1 MEERGI
7 IEFGNDGSS
16 VHELTLRALVIG
28 VILGALLTAANTYL
42 GLQLGMTVSASI
54 PAAVLSM
61 IILRSMRLKDVSILE
76 NNLVQT
82 MASAGESL
90 AAGVIFTV
98 PALLVMGME
107 MRLAETFTIA
117 VLGGVLGTMFTIT
130 LRRVFIV
137 EENLPYPEGV
147 ACREVLVAGE
157 KGGAGMTAIIY
168 ALGLGAMYGWVT
180 KGFKI
185 IGKHG
190 EPHLSGAIDFLGTR
204 LYMGFE
210 MSLALVSVGYIVGI
224 RIASFIFLGGV
235 IGFLV
240 LVPIL
245 GILQGWPVGM
255 EPAEAFMALWSQHIR
270 FVGVGAMVVGGIYTL
285 WSMRSTIASGVKKAI
300 KGATDDNSRP
310 VAREEQDIDIKTTF
324 YVAGFISFLT
334 FLFYW
339 YSIGNI
345 ILAFVG
351 ALFLAVAAFFFSAV
365 AGYIAGVVGSSNSP
379 VSGMTIATLMATS
392 MIVWIVG
399 DLLLGMETQELMYAT
414 LLIASVVA
422 VNAAIAGDVMQDL
435 KTGYLV
441 GATPWKQQLGETLG
455 VLVGAVVAPFTVILL
470 HRAFRITKT
479 ACYADPPAINGE
491 IPTDPNLIAEACN
504 GALLAPQAELIGA
517 IIQGVFGGNINLPMV
532 TLGVIIAALLIWK
545 KLPVMSV
552 AIGIYLPLQ
561 LSSSIMIGGIIA
573 ALLLGTARIRTD
585 GDLVEPMSKEAETVV
600 KKTHDRGVLL
610 SAGLIAGE
618 ALMGV
623 VVALF
628 IVFSDVVKGLRPPEE
643 WLCNQT
649 AIDSEGAS
657 YCVERSLAVLPPW
670 ISALFFIWFI
680 LIFIHLASQA
690 LPKRNDDALSGNRRG
705 PFNAPVLDII
715 HDSSAVI
722 FQSALNLIDNIRL
735 KPPEKE

>member
-1 MEERGI
+1 MEERAI
-7 IEFGNDGSS
+7 IEFGNDGST

-107 MRLAETFTIA
+107 MRLLETFIIA
-117 VLGGVLGTMFTIT
+117 VLGGILGTMFTIT

-137 EENLPYPEGV
+137 EEQLPYPEGV

-204 LYMGFE
+204 LYIGFE

-235 IGFLV
+235 IGFMV

-255 EPAEAFMALWSQHIR
+255 EPADAFMALWSEHIR

-285 WSMRSTIASGVKKAI
+285 WSMRSTIAVGVGKAI
-300 KGATDDNSRP
+300 KGARDDGRP
-310 VAREEQDIDIKTTF
+310 VAREEQDIDIRTTF
-324 YVAGFISFLT
+324 YVAGFIAVLT

-345 ILAFVG
+345 VLAFVG
-351 ALFLAVAAFFFSAV
+351 ALFLVVAAFFFSAV

-392 MIVWIVG
+392 LIVWIVG
-399 DLLLGMETQELMYAT
+399 DLVMGMETQELMYAT

-455 VLVGAVVAPFTVILL
+455 VLVGAMVAPFTVILL

-491 IPTDPNLIAEACN
+491 IPTDPTLIAEAYN

-517 IIQGVFGGNINLPMV
+517 IIQGVFGGSINLPMV

-561 LSSSIMIGGIIA
+561 LSSSIMIGGLIA
-573 ALLLGTARIRTD
+573 ALLLGTARVRTD
-585 GDLVEPMSKEAETVV
+585 GDLVEPMSEDAEIMV

-628 IVFSDVVKGLRPPEE
+628 IVFSDVVKGIRPPDE
-643 WLCNQT
+643 WLCSET

-657 YCVERSLAVLPPW
+657 YCVERSLAVLPPS
-670 ISALFFIWFI
+670 ISALFFIWFV
-680 LIFIHLASQA
+680 LIFVHLASQS
-690 LPKRNDDALSGNRRG
+690 LPRKENDVMVGNRPS
-705 PFNAPVLDII
+705 PFNLPVLDIVY
-715 HDSSAVI
+715 DSASVVKQGAI
-722 FQSALNLIDNIRL
+722 DLIENIRVN
-735 KPPEKE
+735 PPEK

>member
-1 MEERGI
+1 
-7 IEFGNDGSS
+7 
-16 VHELTLRALVIG
+16 
-28 VILGALLTAANTYL
+28 
-42 GLQLGMTVSASI
+42 
-54 PAAVLSM
+54 
-61 IILRSMRLKDVSILE
+61 
-76 NNLVQT
+76 
-82 MASAGESL
+82 
-90 AAGVIFTV
+90 
-98 PALLVMGME
+98 
-107 MRLAETFTIA
+107 
-117 VLGGVLGTMFTIT
+117 
-130 LRRVFIV
+130 
-137 EENLPYPEGV
+137 
-147 ACREVLVAGE
+147 
-157 KGGAGMTAIIY
+157 
-168 ALGLGAMYGWVT
+168 
-180 KGFKI
+180 
-185 IGKHG
+185 
-190 EPHLSGAIDFLGTR
+190 
-204 LYMGFE
+204 

-235 IGFLV
+235 IGFMV

-255 EPAEAFMALWSQHIR
+255 DPADAFMALWSEHIR

-285 WSMRSTIASGVKKAI
+285 WSMRSTIAVGVGKAI
-300 KGATDDNSRP
+300 KGARDDGGP
-310 VAREEQDIDIKTTF
+310 VAREEQDIDIRTTF
-324 YVAGFISFLT
+324 YVAGFIAVLT

-345 ILAFVG
+345 VLAFVG
-351 ALFLAVAAFFFSAV
+351 ALFLVVAAFFFSAV

-392 MIVWIVG
+392 LIVWIVG
-399 DLLLGMETQELMYAT
+399 DLVMGMETQELMYAT

-455 VLVGAVVAPFTVILL
+455 VLVGAMVAPFTVILL

-491 IPTDPNLIAEACN
+491 IPTDPALIAEACN

-517 IIQGVFGGNINLPMV
+517 IIQGVFGGSINLPMV

-561 LSSSIMIGGIIA
+561 LSSSIMIGGLIA
-573 ALLLGTARIRTD
+573 ALLLGTARVRTD
-585 GDLVEPMSKEAETVV
+585 GDLVEPMSEEAEIMV

-628 IVFSDVVKGLRPPEE
+628 IVFSDVVKGLRPPDE
-643 WLCNQT
+643 WLCSES
-649 AIDSEGAS
+649 AIDAEGAS
-657 YCVERSLAVLPPW
+657 YCVERSLAVLPV
-670 ISALFFIWFI
+670 SYT
-680 LIFIHLASQA
+680 HLT
-690 LPKRNDDALSGNRRG
+690 LPPIYS
-705 PFNAPVLDII
+705 V
-715 HDSSAVI
+715 
-722 FQSALNLIDNIRL
+722 
-735 KPPEKE
+735 

>member
-1 MEERGI
+1 MEERAI
-7 IEFGNDGSS
+7 IQFGNDGST

-107 MRLAETFTIA
+107 MRLLETFIIA
-117 VLGGVLGTMFTIT
+117 VLGGILGTMFTIT

-137 EENLPYPEGV
+137 EEQLPYPEGV

-204 LYMGFE
+204 LYIGFE

-235 IGFLV
+235 IGFMV

-255 EPAEAFMALWSQHIR
+255 DPADAFMALWSEHIR

-285 WSMRSTIASGVKKAI
+285 WSMRSTIAVGVGKAI
-300 KGATDDNSRP
+300 KGARDEGGP
-310 VAREEQDIDIKTTF
+310 VAREEQDIDIRTTF
-324 YVAGFISFLT
+324 YVAGFIAVLT

-345 ILAFVG
+345 VLAFVG
-351 ALFLAVAAFFFSAV
+351 ALFLVVAAFFFSAV

-392 MIVWIVG
+392 LIVWIVG
-399 DLLLGMETQELMYAT
+399 DLVMGMETQELMYAT

-455 VLVGAVVAPFTVILL
+455 VLVGAMVAPFTVILL

-491 IPTDPNLIAEACN
+491 IPTDPALIAEACN
-504 GALLAPQAELIGA
+504 GALLAPQSELIGA
-517 IIQGVFGGNINLPMV
+517 IIQGVFEGSINLPMV

-561 LSSSIMIGGIIA
+561 LSSSIMIGGLIA
-573 ALLLGTARIRTD
+573 ALLLGTARVRTD
-585 GDLVEPMSKEAETVV
+585 GDLVEPMSEEAEIMV

-628 IVFSDVVKGLRPPEE
+628 IVFSDVVKGLRPPNE
-643 WLCNQT
+643 WLCSES
-649 AIDSEGAS
+649 AIDAEGAS
-657 YCVERSLAVLPPW
+657 YCVERSLAVLPPS
-670 ISALFFIWFI
+670 ISALFFIWFV
-680 LIFIHLASQA
+680 LIFVHLASQA
-690 LPKRNDDALSGNRRG
+690 LPRKENDAMVGNRPA
-705 PFNAPVLDII
+705 PFNLPALDIVY
-715 HDSSAVI
+715 DSASVVKQGAI
-722 FQSALNLIDNIRL
+722 DLIDNIRID
-735 KPPEKE
+735 PPEK

>member
-1 MEERGI
+1 MEERAI
-7 IEFGNDGSS
+7 IEFGNDGST

-107 MRLAETFTIA
+107 MRLLETFIIA
-117 VLGGVLGTMFTIT
+117 VLGGILGTMFTIT

-137 EENLPYPEGV
+137 EEQLPYPEGV

-204 LYMGFE
+204 LYIGFE

-235 IGFLV
+235 IGFMV

-255 EPAEAFMALWSQHIR
+255 EPADAFMALWSEHIR

-285 WSMRSTIASGVKKAI
+285 WSMRSTIAVGVGKAI
-300 KGATDDNSRP
+300 KGARDDGRP
-310 VAREEQDIDIKTTF
+310 VAREEQDIDIRTTF
-324 YVAGFISFLT
+324 YVAGFIAVLT

-345 ILAFVG
+345 VLAFVG
-351 ALFLAVAAFFFSAV
+351 ALFLVVAAFFFSAV

-392 MIVWIVG
+392 LIVWIVG
-399 DLLLGMETQELMYAT
+399 DLVMGMETQELMYAT

-455 VLVGAVVAPFTVILL
+455 VLVGAMVAPFTVILL

-491 IPTDPNLIAEACN
+491 IPTDPTLIAEACN

-517 IIQGVFGGNINLPMV
+517 IIQGVFGGSINLPMV

-561 LSSSIMIGGIIA
+561 LSSSIMIGGLIA
-573 ALLLGTARIRTD
+573 ALLLGTARVRTD
-585 GDLVEPMSKEAETVV
+585 GDLVEPMSEDAEIMV

-628 IVFSDVVKGLRPPEE
+628 IVFSDVVKGIRPPDE
-643 WLCNQT
+643 WLCSQT

-657 YCVERSLAVLPPW
+657 YCVERSLAVLPPS
-670 ISALFFIWFI
+670 ISALFFIWFV
-680 LIFIHLASQA
+680 LIFVHLASQS
-690 LPKRNDDALSGNRRG
+690 LPRKENDVMVGNRPS
-705 PFNAPVLDII
+705 PFNLPVLDIVY
-715 HDSSAVI
+715 DSASVVKQGAI
-722 FQSALNLIDNIRL
+722 DLIENIRVN
-735 KPPEKE
+735 PPEK

>member
-1 MEERGI
+1 MDGRGI
-7 IEFGNDGSS
+7 IEFGNDGST

-107 MRLAETFTIA
+107 MRLLETFIIA
-117 VLGGVLGTMFTIT
+117 ILGGILGTMFTIT

-137 EENLPYPEGV
+137 EEQLPYPEGV

-157 KGGAGMTAIIY
+157 KGGSGMTAIIY

-204 LYMGFE
+204 LYIGFE

-235 IGFLV
+235 IGFMV

-255 EPAEAFMALWSQHIR
+255 DPADAFMALWSEHIR

-285 WSMRSTIASGVKKAI
+285 WSMRSTIAVGVGKAI
-300 KGATDDNSRP
+300 KGARDDGGP
-310 VAREEQDIDIKTTF
+310 VAREEQDIDIRTTF
-324 YVAGFISFLT
+324 YVAGFIAVLT

-345 ILAFVG
+345 VLAFVG
-351 ALFLAVAAFFFSAV
+351 ALFLVVAAFFFSAV

-392 MIVWIVG
+392 LIVWIVG
-399 DLLLGMETQELMYAT
+399 DLVMGMETQELMYAT

-441 GATPWKQQLGETLG
+441 GATPWKQQLAETLG
-455 VLVGAVVAPFTVILL
+455 VLVGAMVAPFTVILL

-479 ACYADPPAINGE
+479 ACYADPPALNGE

-517 IIQGVFGGNINLPMV
+517 IIQGVFGGSINLPMV
-532 TLGVIIAALLIWK
+532 TLGVIIAGLLIWK

-573 ALLLGTARIRTD
+573 ALLLGTARVRTD
-585 GDLVEPMSKEAETVV
+585 GDLVEPISKDAEVAV
-600 KKTHDRGVLL
+600 KKTQDRGVLL

-628 IVFSDVVKGLRPPEE
+628 IVFSDVVKGLRPPDE
-643 WLCNQT
+643 WLCSET
-649 AIDSEGAS
+649 AIDAEGAS
-657 YCVERSLAVLPPW
+657 YCVERSLAILPPW
-670 ISALFFIWFI
+670 ISALFFIRFV
-680 LIFIHLASQA
+680 LIFVHLASQA
-690 LPKRNDDALSGNRRG
+690 LPRKDNDAMSEIRPV
-705 PFNAPVLDII
+705 PFNVPVLDMLY
-715 HDSSAVI
+715 DSACVI
-722 FQSALNLIDNIRL
+722 KQAGVDLIDNI
-735 KPPEKE
+735 KIEPPEKQ

>member
-1 MEERGI
+1 MEERAI
-7 IEFGNDGSS
+7 IEFGNDGST

-28 VILGALLTAANTYL
+28 VVLGALLTAANTYL

-61 IILRSMRLKDVSILE
+61 IILRSMRLRDVSILE

-107 MRLAETFTIA
+107 MRLLETFIIA
-117 VLGGVLGTMFTIT
+117 VLGGILGTMFTIT

-137 EENLPYPEGV
+137 EEQLPYPEGV

-204 LYMGFE
+204 LYIGFE

-235 IGFLV
+235 IGFMV

-255 EPAEAFMALWSQHIR
+255 EPADAFMALWSEHIR

-285 WSMRSTIASGVKKAI
+285 WSMRSTIAVGVGKAI
-300 KGATDDNSRP
+300 KGARDDGRP
-310 VAREEQDIDIKTTF
+310 VAREEQDIDIRTTF
-324 YVAGFISFLT
+324 YVAGFIAVLT

-345 ILAFVG
+345 VLAFVG
-351 ALFLAVAAFFFSAV
+351 ALFLVVAAFFFSAV

-392 MIVWIVG
+392 LIVWIVG
-399 DLLLGMETQELMYAT
+399 DLVMGMETQELMYAT

-455 VLVGAVVAPFTVILL
+455 VLVGAMVAPFTVILL

-491 IPTDPNLIAEACN
+491 IPTDPTLIAEACN

-517 IIQGVFGGNINLPMV
+517 IIQGVFGGSINLPMV

-561 LSSSIMIGGIIA
+561 LSSSIMIGGLIA
-573 ALLLGTARIRTD
+573 ALLLGTARVRTD
-585 GDLVEPMSKEAETVV
+585 GDLVEPMSEDAEIMV

-628 IVFSDVVKGLRPPEE
+628 IVFSDVVKGIRPPDE
-643 WLCNQT
+643 WLCSET

-657 YCVERSLAVLPPW
+657 YCVERSLAVLPPS
-670 ISALFFIWFI
+670 ISALFFIWFV
-680 LIFIHLASQA
+680 LIFVHLASQS
-690 LPKRNDDALSGNRRG
+690 LPRKENDVMVGNRPS
-705 PFNAPVLDII
+705 PFNLPVLDIVY
-715 HDSSAVI
+715 DSASVVKQGAI
-722 FQSALNLIDNIRL
+722 DLIENIRVN
-735 KPPEKE
+735 PPEK

>member
-1 MEERGI
+1 MEERAI
-7 IEFGNDGSS
+7 IEFGNDGST

-61 IILRSMRLKDVSILE
+61 IILRSMRLRDVSILE

-107 MRLAETFTIA
+107 MRLLETFIIA
-117 VLGGVLGTMFTIT
+117 VLGGILGTMFTIT

-137 EENLPYPEGV
+137 EEQLPYPEGV

-204 LYMGFE
+204 LYIGFE

-235 IGFLV
+235 IGFMV

-255 EPAEAFMALWSQHIR
+255 EPADAFMALWSEHIR

-285 WSMRSTIASGVKKAI
+285 WSMRSTIAVGVGKAI
-300 KGATDDNSRP
+300 KGARDDGRP
-310 VAREEQDIDIKTTF
+310 VAREEQDIDIRTTF
-324 YVAGFISFLT
+324 YVAGFIAVLT

-345 ILAFVG
+345 VLAFVG
-351 ALFLAVAAFFFSAV
+351 ALFLVVAAFFFSAV

-392 MIVWIVG
+392 LIVWIVG
-399 DLLLGMETQELMYAT
+399 DLVMGMETQELMYAT

-455 VLVGAVVAPFTVILL
+455 VLVGAMVAPFTVILL

-491 IPTDPNLIAEACN
+491 IPTDPTLIAEACN

-517 IIQGVFGGNINLPMV
+517 IIQGVFGGSINLPMV

-561 LSSSIMIGGIIA
+561 LSSSIMIGGLIA
-573 ALLLGTARIRTD
+573 ALLLGTARVRTD
-585 GDLVEPMSKEAETVV
+585 GDLVEPMSEDAEIMV

-628 IVFSDVVKGLRPPEE
+628 IVFSDVVKGIRPPDE
-643 WLCNQT
+643 WLCSET

-657 YCVERSLAVLPPW
+657 YCVERSLAVLPPS
-670 ISALFFIWFI
+670 ISALFFIWFV
-680 LIFIHLASQA
+680 LIFVHLASQS
-690 LPKRNDDALSGNRRG
+690 LPRKENDVMVGNRPS
-705 PFNAPVLDII
+705 PFNLPVLDIVY
-715 HDSSAVI
+715 DSASVVKQGAI
-722 FQSALNLIDNIRL
+722 DLIENIRVN
-735 KPPEKE
+735 PPEK

>member
-1 MEERGI
+1 MADGRI
-7 IEFGNDGSS
+7 IEFGNDGST
-16 VHELTLRALVIG
+16 VHELTLRALLIG
-28 VILGALLTAANTYL
+28 VVLGALLTAANTYL

-107 MRLAETFTIA
+107 MRLLETFIIA

-130 LRRVFIV
+130 LRRIFIV
-137 EENLPYPEGV
+137 EEALPYPEGV
-147 ACREVLVAGE
+147 ACREVLAAGE
-157 KGGAGMTAIIY
+157 RGGSGMTAIIY

-190 EPHLSGAIDFLGTR
+190 EPHLSGAMDFLGTR
-204 LYMGFE
+204 LYIGFE

-235 IGFLV
+235 IGFGI

-245 GILQGWPVGM
+245 GVLQGWPVGM
-255 EPAEAFMALWSQHIR
+255 EPADAFMALWSQHIR

-285 WSMRSTIASGVKKAI
+285 WSMRTTIASGVSKAI
-300 KGATDDNSRP
+300 KGATDDSDSVVR
-310 VAREEQDIDIKTTF
+310 REDQDIDIRTTF
-324 YVAGFISFLT
+324 YVAGVIAVLT

-339 YSIGNI
+339 YSIGSI

-351 ALFLAVAAFFFSAV
+351 ALFLTVAAFFFSAV

-392 MIVWIVG
+392 LIVWVVG
-399 DLLLGMETQELMYAT
+399 DLALGLETEELMYAT

-435 KTGYLV
+435 KTGHLV
-441 GATPWKQQLGETLG
+441 GATPWKQQIAEVIG
-455 VLVGAVVAPFTVILL
+455 VLVGAMVAPFTVILL

-479 ACYADPPAINGE
+479 ACYADPPAVDGV
-491 IPTDPNLIAEACN
+491 IPTDPNLIAEACS

-517 IIQGVFGGNINLPMV
+517 IIQGVFGGSINLPMV
-532 TLGVIIAALLIWK
+532 TLGFIIAGLLIWK

-573 ALLLGTARIRTD
+573 AFMLGTARLRTD
-585 GDLVEPMSKEAETVV
+585 GDLVGEMSKEAEVEV

-628 IVFSDVVKGLRPPEE
+628 IVLSDVVKPLRRPDE
-643 WLCNQT
+643 WFCSQS
-649 AIDSEGAS
+649 AVDAEGAS
-657 YCVERSLAVLPPW
+657 YCVERSLAILPTW
-670 ISALFFIWFI
+670 ISALFFLWFVFV
-680 LIFIHLASQA
+680 FIHLVSRA
-690 LPKRNDDALSGNRRG
+690 LPRKEEDALHGTRTPG
-705 PFNAPVLDII
+705 FDMPVLDLL
-715 HDSSAVI
+715 HDSVAIVAQGGRDLVDAVRVDD
-722 FQSALNLIDNIRL
+722 S
-735 KPPEKE
+735 EEG

>member
-1 MEERGI
+1 MEERAI
-7 IEFGNDGSS
+7 IEFGNDGST

-28 VILGALLTAANTYL
+28 VVLGALLTAANTYL

-61 IILRSMRLKDVSILE
+61 IILRSMRLRDVSILE

-107 MRLAETFTIA
+107 MRLLETFIIA
-117 VLGGVLGTMFTIT
+117 VLGGILGTMFTIT

-137 EENLPYPEGV
+137 EEQLPYPEGV

-204 LYMGFE
+204 LYIGFE

-235 IGFLV
+235 IGFMV

-255 EPAEAFMALWSQHIR
+255 DPADAFMALWSEHIR

-285 WSMRSTIASGVKKAI
+285 WSMRSTIAVGVGKAI
-300 KGATDDNSRP
+300 KGARDDGRP
-310 VAREEQDIDIKTTF
+310 VAREEQDIDIRTTF
-324 YVAGFISFLT
+324 YVAGFIAVLT

-345 ILAFVG
+345 VLAFVG
-351 ALFLAVAAFFFSAV
+351 ALFLVVAAFFFSAV

-392 MIVWIVG
+392 LIVWIVG
-399 DLLLGMETQELMYAT
+399 DLVMGMETQELMYAT

-455 VLVGAVVAPFTVILL
+455 VLVGAMVAPFTVILL

-491 IPTDPNLIAEACN
+491 IPTDPTLIAEACN

-517 IIQGVFGGNINLPMV
+517 IIQGVFGGSINLPMV

-561 LSSSIMIGGIIA
+561 LSSSIMIGGLIA
-573 ALLLGTARIRTD
+573 ALLLGTARVRTD
-585 GDLVEPMSKEAETVV
+585 GDLVEPMSEDAEIMV

-628 IVFSDVVKGLRPPEE
+628 IVFSDVVKGIRPPDE
-643 WLCNQT
+643 WLCSQT

-657 YCVERSLAVLPPW
+657 YCVERSLAVLPPS
-670 ISALFFIWFI
+670 ISALFFIWFV
-680 LIFIHLASQA
+680 LIFVHLASQS
-690 LPKRNDDALSGNRRG
+690 LPRKENDVMVGNRPS
-705 PFNAPVLDII
+705 PFNLPVLDIVY
-715 HDSSAVI
+715 DSASVVKQGAI
-722 FQSALNLIDNIRL
+722 DLIENIRVN
-735 KPPEKE
+735 PPEK

>member
-1 MEERGI
+1 MEERAI
-7 IEFGNDGSS
+7 IEFGNDGST

-107 MRLAETFTIA
+107 MRLLETFIIA
-117 VLGGVLGTMFTIT
+117 VLGGILGTMFTIT

-137 EENLPYPEGV
+137 EEQLPYPEGV

-204 LYMGFE
+204 LYIGFE

-235 IGFLV
+235 IGFMV

-255 EPAEAFMALWSQHIR
+255 EPADAFMALWSEHIR

-285 WSMRSTIASGVKKAI
+285 WSMRSTIAVGVGKAI
-300 KGATDDNSRP
+300 KGARDDGRP
-310 VAREEQDIDIKTTF
+310 VAREEQDIDIRTTF
-324 YVAGFISFLT
+324 YVAGFIAVLT

-345 ILAFVG
+345 VLAFVG
-351 ALFLAVAAFFFSAV
+351 ALFLVVAAFFFSAV

-392 MIVWIVG
+392 LIVWIVG
-399 DLLLGMETQELMYAT
+399 DLVMGMETQELMYAT

-455 VLVGAVVAPFTVILL
+455 VLVGAMVAPFTVILL

-491 IPTDPNLIAEACN
+491 IPTDPTLIAEACN

-517 IIQGVFGGNINLPMV
+517 IIQGVFGGSINLPMV

-561 LSSSIMIGGIIA
+561 LSSSIMIGGLIA
-573 ALLLGTARIRTD
+573 ALLLGTARVRTD
-585 GDLVEPMSKEAETVV
+585 GDLVEPMSEDAEIMV

-628 IVFSDVVKGLRPPEE
+628 IVFSDVVKGIRPPDE
-643 WLCNQT
+643 WLCSET

-657 YCVERSLAVLPPW
+657 YCVERSLAVLPPS
-670 ISALFFIWFI
+670 ISALFFIWFV
-680 LIFIHLASQA
+680 LIFVHLASQS
-690 LPKRNDDALSGNRRG
+690 LPRKENDVMVGNR
-705 PFNAPVLDII
+705 PSLFNLPVLDIVY
-715 HDSSAVI
+715 DSASVVKQGAI
-722 FQSALNLIDNIRL
+722 DLIENIRVN
-735 KPPEKE
+735 PPEK

>member
-255 EPAEAFMALWSQHIR
+255 DPAEAFMALWSQHIR

-285 WSMRSTIASGVKKAI
+285 WSMRSTIASGVRKAI
-300 KGATDDNSRP
+300 KGATDDNSGP

-324 YVAGFISFLT
+324 YVAGFIAFLT

-643 WLCNQT
+643 WLCSQT

-690 LPKRNDDALSGNRRG
+690 LPKRNDDALSGNRLG

-715 HDSSAVI
+715 HDSGAVI
-722 FQSALNLIDNIRL
+722 LQSALNLVDNIRL

>member
-1 MEERGI
+1 MEERAI
-7 IEFGNDGSS
+7 IEFGNDGST

-107 MRLAETFTIA
+107 MRLLETFIIA
-117 VLGGVLGTMFTIT
+117 VLGGILGTMFTIT

-137 EENLPYPEGV
+137 EEQLPYPEGV

-204 LYMGFE
+204 LYIGFE

-235 IGFLV
+235 IGFMV

-255 EPAEAFMALWSQHIR
+255 EPADAFMALWSEHIR

-285 WSMRSTIASGVKKAI
+285 WSMRSTIAVGVGKAI
-300 KGATDDNSRP
+300 KGARDDGRP
-310 VAREEQDIDIKTTF
+310 VAREEQDIDIRTTF
-324 YVAGFISFLT
+324 YVAGFIAVLT

-345 ILAFVG
+345 VLAFVG
-351 ALFLAVAAFFFSAV
+351 ALFLVVAAFFFSAV

-379 VSGMTIATLMATS
+379 VSGMTIATPMATS
-392 MIVWIVG
+392 LIVWIVG
-399 DLLLGMETQELMYAT
+399 DLVMGMETQELMYAT

-455 VLVGAVVAPFTVILL
+455 VLVGAMVAPFTVILL

-491 IPTDPNLIAEACN
+491 IPTDPTLIAEACN

-517 IIQGVFGGNINLPMV
+517 IIQGVFGGSINLPMV

-561 LSSSIMIGGIIA
+561 LSSSIMIGGLIA
-573 ALLLGTARIRTD
+573 ALLLGTARVRTD
-585 GDLVEPMSKEAETVV
+585 GDLVEPMSEDAEIMV

-628 IVFSDVVKGLRPPEE
+628 IVFSDVVKGIRPPDE
-643 WLCNQT
+643 WLCSET

-657 YCVERSLAVLPPW
+657 YCVERSLAVLPPS
-670 ISALFFIWFI
+670 ISALFFIWFV
-680 LIFIHLASQA
+680 LIFVHLASQS
-690 LPKRNDDALSGNRRG
+690 LPRKENDVMVGNRPS
-705 PFNAPVLDII
+705 PFNLPVLDIVY
-715 HDSSAVI
+715 DSASVVKQGAI
-722 FQSALNLIDNIRL
+722 DLIENIRVN
-735 KPPEKE
+735 PPEK

>member
-1 MEERGI
+1 MEERAI
-7 IEFGNDGSS
+7 IEFGNDGST

-61 IILRSMRLKDVSILE
+61 IILRSMRLRDVSILE

-107 MRLAETFTIA
+107 MRLLETFIIA
-117 VLGGVLGTMFTIT
+117 VLGGILGTMFTIT

-137 EENLPYPEGV
+137 EEQLPYPEGV

-204 LYMGFE
+204 LYIGFE

-235 IGFLV
+235 IGFMV

-255 EPAEAFMALWSQHIR
+255 EPADAFMALWSEHIR

-285 WSMRSTIASGVKKAI
+285 WSMRSTIAVGVGKAI
-300 KGATDDNSRP
+300 KGARDDGRP
-310 VAREEQDIDIKTTF
+310 VAREEQDIDIRTTF
-324 YVAGFISFLT
+324 YVAGFIAVLT

-345 ILAFVG
+345 VLAFVG
-351 ALFLAVAAFFFSAV
+351 ALFLVVAAFFFSAV

-392 MIVWIVG
+392 LIVWIVG
-399 DLLLGMETQELMYAT
+399 DLVMGMETQELMYAT

-455 VLVGAVVAPFTVILL
+455 VLVGAMVAPFTVILL

-491 IPTDPNLIAEACN
+491 IPTDPTLIAEACN

-517 IIQGVFGGNINLPMV
+517 IIQGVFGGSINLPMV

-561 LSSSIMIGGIIA
+561 LSSSIMIGGLIA
-573 ALLLGTARIRTD
+573 ALLLGTARVRTD
-585 GDLVEPMSKEAETVV
+585 GDLVEPMSEDAEIMV

-628 IVFSDVVKGLRPPEE
+628 IVFSDVVKGIRPPDE
-643 WLCNQT
+643 WLCSQT

-657 YCVERSLAVLPPW
+657 YCVERSLAVLPPS
-670 ISALFFIWFI
+670 ISALFFIWFV
-680 LIFIHLASQA
+680 LIFVHLASQS
-690 LPKRNDDALSGNRRG
+690 LPRKENDVMVGNRPS
-705 PFNAPVLDII
+705 PFNLPVLDIVY
-715 HDSSAVI
+715 DSASVVKQGAI
-722 FQSALNLIDNIRL
+722 NLIENIRVN
-735 KPPEKE
+735 PPEK

>member
-1 MEERGI
+1 MEERAI
-7 IEFGNDGSS
+7 IEFGNDGST

-107 MRLAETFTIA
+107 MRLLETFIIA
-117 VLGGVLGTMFTIT
+117 VLGGILGTMFTIT

-137 EENLPYPEGV
+137 EEQLPYPEGV

-204 LYMGFE
+204 LYIGFE

-235 IGFLV
+235 IGFMV

-255 EPAEAFMALWSQHIR
+255 DPADAFMALWSEHIR

-285 WSMRSTIASGVKKAI
+285 WSMRSTIAVGVGKAI
-300 KGATDDNSRP
+300 KGARDDGRP
-310 VAREEQDIDIKTTF
+310 VAREEQDIDIRTTF
-324 YVAGFISFLT
+324 YVAGFIAVLT

-345 ILAFVG
+345 VLAFVG
-351 ALFLAVAAFFFSAV
+351 ALFLVVAAFFFSAV

-392 MIVWIVG
+392 LIVWIVG
-399 DLLLGMETQELMYAT
+399 DLVMGMETQELMYAT

-455 VLVGAVVAPFTVILL
+455 VLVGAMVAPFTVILL

-491 IPTDPNLIAEACN
+491 IPTDPTLIAEACN

-517 IIQGVFGGNINLPMV
+517 IIQGVFGGSINLPMV

-561 LSSSIMIGGIIA
+561 LSSSIMIGGLIA
-573 ALLLGTARIRTD
+573 ALLLGTARVRTD
-585 GDLVEPMSKEAETVV
+585 GDLVEPMSEDAEIMV

-628 IVFSDVVKGLRPPEE
+628 IVFSDVVKGIRPPDE
-643 WLCNQT
+643 WLCSQT

-657 YCVERSLAVLPPW
+657 YCVERSLAVLPPS
-670 ISALFFIWFI
+670 ISALFFIWFV
-680 LIFIHLASQA
+680 LIFVHLASQS
-690 LPKRNDDALSGNRRG
+690 LPRKENDVMVGNRPS
-705 PFNAPVLDII
+705 PFNLPVLDIVY
-715 HDSSAVI
+715 DSASVVKQGAI
-722 FQSALNLIDNIRL
+722 DLIENIRVN
-735 KPPEKE
+735 PPEK

>member
-1 MEERGI
+1 I
-7 IEFGNDGSS
+7 IEFGNDGST

-107 MRLAETFTIA
+107 MRLLETFIIA
-117 VLGGVLGTMFTIT
+117 VLGGILGTMFTIT

-137 EENLPYPEGV
+137 EEQLPYPEGV

-204 LYMGFE
+204 LYIGFE

-235 IGFLV
+235 IGFMV

-255 EPAEAFMALWSQHIR
+255 EPADAFMALWSEHIR

-285 WSMRSTIASGVKKAI
+285 WSMRSTIAVGVGKAI
-300 KGATDDNSRP
+300 KGARDDGRP
-310 VAREEQDIDIKTTF
+310 VAREEQDIDIRTTF
-324 YVAGFISFLT
+324 YVAGFIAVLT

-345 ILAFVG
+345 VLAFVG
-351 ALFLAVAAFFFSAV
+351 ALFLVVAAFFFSAV

-392 MIVWIVG
+392 LIVWIVG
-399 DLLLGMETQELMYAT
+399 DLVMGMETQELMYAT

-455 VLVGAVVAPFTVILL
+455 VLVGAMVAPFTVILL

-491 IPTDPNLIAEACN
+491 IPTDPTLIAEACN

-517 IIQGVFGGNINLPMV
+517 IIQGVFGGSINLPMV

-561 LSSSIMIGGIIA
+561 LSSSIMIGGLIA
-573 ALLLGTARIRTD
+573 ALLLGTARVRTD
-585 GDLVEPMSKEAETVV
+585 GDLVEPMSEDAEIMV

-628 IVFSDVVKGLRPPEE
+628 IVFSDVVKGIRPPDE
-643 WLCNQT
+643 WLCSET

-657 YCVERSLAVLPPW
+657 YCVERSLAVLPPS
-670 ISALFFIWFI
+670 ISALFFIWFV
-680 LIFIHLASQA
+680 LIFVHLASQS
-690 LPKRNDDALSGNRRG
+690 LPRKENDVMVGNRPS
-705 PFNAPVLDII
+705 PFNLPVLDIVY
-715 HDSSAVI
+715 DSASVVKQGAI
-722 FQSALNLIDNIRL
+722 DLIENIRVN
-735 KPPEKE
+735 PPEK